1 MDERNFANFL
11 WIISM
16 NEKKYSQ
23 TKFYEIGLIYQGQV
37 VSCFKMKISEASD
50 CLDGDIHKRDNES
63 DQIIDGESI
72 ADSGR
77 FVYETFNHCCFT
89 EVTLA

>member
-1 MDERNFANFL
+1 MINLECLKLSLF
-11 WIISM
+11 
-16 NEKKYSQ
+16 
-23 TKFYEIGLIYQGQV
+23 QV